1 MGKRVLI
8 VHFSQS
14 GQLNDVVRSI
24 AAPLEASDEIEV
36 SYELLR
42 PQVEYPFPWPFFR
55 FFDTFPETVYAD
67 PDPIAPLSDACRQRY
82 DLVILAYQV
91 WFLSPAQPVTA
102 FLDSPEAPAL
112 LRDTPVITLIACRNM
127 WLMAQETMKER
138 LASLGARLTDNIV
151 LTDPALSGLTFFSTP
166 MWVLTGN
173 KGPWLGGLIPEAG
186 VSPEDIA
193 AASRFGDAIARQL
206 PQRGNGEANPMLS
219 GLGAVSI
226 NEKLIASERI
236 AIRSFRIWGG
246 LLRALGKQ
254 GAPLR
259 RLVLVVYILFLLTMI
274 LTVVP
279 ITALLKVLFKPLLR
293 DRIAEQ
299 RRYYSA
305 PSGEDFS
312 LIAAAK

>member
-1 MGKRVLI
+1 MEKRVLI

-14 GQLNDVVRSI
+14 GQLHDVVRSV
-24 AAPLEASDEIEV
+24 AAALEASDAIEV
-36 SYELLR
+36 THELLR
-42 PQVEYPFPWPFFR
+42 PQSDYPFPWPFFR
-55 FFDTFPETVYAD
+55 FFDTFPETVHAD
-67 PDPIAPLSDACRQRY
+67 PEPILPLSDACRARY

-91 WFLSPAQPVTA
+91 WFLSPAQPITA
-102 FLDSPEAPAL
+102 FLDSPEAPGL

-127 WLMAQETMKER
+127 WLMAQETMKQR
-138 LASLGARLTDNIV
+138 LEALGARLIDNIV

-186 VSPEDIA
+186 VTPTDIA
-193 AASRFGDAIARQL
+193 RASRFGDAIARQL
-206 PQRGNGEANPMLS
+206 PHREAGDSGPMLA
-219 GLGAVSI
+219 GLGAVTV

-236 AIRSFRIWGG
+236 AIRSFRIWGS
-246 LLRALGKQ
+246 LLRLLGKP
-254 GAPLR
+254 GSPLR
-259 RLVLVVYILFLLTMI
+259 RLVLVVYILFLVTMI

-279 ITALLKVLFKPLLR
+279 VTALLKALFKPLLR
-293 DRIAEQ
+293 ERIAAQ

-312 LIAAAK
+312 LAAAAK

>member
-1 MGKRVLI
+1 MKKRVLI

-24 AAPLEASDEIEV
+24 AGPLEACDQLEV

-42 PQVEYPFPWPFFR
+42 PEADYPFPWPFFR

-67 PDPIAPLSDACRQRY
+67 PLPIRPLSAACHERY

-91 WFLSPAQPVTA
+91 WFLSPAQPITA
-102 FLDSPEAPAL
+102 FLNAPETPAL

-138 LASLGARLTDNIV
+138 LEAMSARLVDNIV

-173 KGPWLGGLIPEAG
+173 RGPWLGGLIPEAG
-186 VSPEDIA
+186 VSADDIA
-193 AASRFGDAIARQL
+193 GASRFGHAIARQL
-206 PQRGNGEANPMLS
+206 PEREPGTADPMLA

-236 AIRSFRIWGG
+236 AIRSFRAWGG
-246 LLRALGKQ
+246 LLRLMGKP
-254 GAPLR
+254 GSPLR
-259 RLVLVVYILFLLTMI
+259 RLVLVVYILFLITMI

-279 ITALLKVLFKPLLR
+279 VTALLKTLFKPLLR
-293 DRIAEQ
+293 ERIAEQ

-312 LIAAAK
+312 LAAAAK

>member
-1 MGKRVLI
+1 M
-8 VHFSQS
+8 
-14 GQLNDVVRSI
+14 NDVVRSI
-24 AAPLEASDEIEV
+24 AAPLEENNEIEV

-42 PQVEYPFPWPFFR
+42 PQTAYPFPWPFFR
-55 FFDTFPETVYAD
+55 FFDTFPETVYAE
-67 PDPIAPLSDACRQRY
+67 PEPIAPLSPASRECY

-91 WFLSPAQPVTA
+91 WFLSPAQPAIA
-102 FLDSPEAPAL
+102 FLNSPEAPEL

-138 LASLGARLTDNIV
+138 LDALGARLIDNIV

-166 MWVLTGN
+166 MWVLTGYR
-173 KGPWLGGLIPEAG
+173 GPWLGGLIPAAG
-186 VSPEDIA
+186 VSAEDVA
-193 AASRFGDAIARQL
+193 NARRFGDAIARQL
-206 PQRGNGEANPMLS
+206 PHREDADAAPMLA

-246 LLRALGKQ
+246 LLRLLGKP
-254 GAPLR
+254 GSPVR

-279 ITALLKVLFKPLLR
+279 VTALLKVLFKPLMR
-293 DRIAEQ
+293 ERIAQQ

-305 PSGEDFS
+305 PSGEDFTLS
-312 LIAAAK
+312 AAVK